1 MDGGKERRAGKKGVR
16 RGGGEQEKV
25 GGERVEN
32 EGRGW

>member
-16 RGGGEQEKV
+16 RGGGQEKV